1 MTEMIKF
8 VVAKIAASVWSIEQA
23 SSIQAISPFS
33 CSFPFSLSLS
43 SPFGD
48 KRGRA
53 RMGGVLKKNTCPPA
67 GNRCHCIETG
77 KRTTPSSSGWVVDE
91 PLKVELLAMLWPRV
105 RSVGRVSPCAPAGHA
120 LATLGREPAPRR
132 DTHIPAIIQW
142 IHEYEYLTGRTVA
155 AAPGRMHNAPHSRTI
170 RVTRG

>member
-33 CSFPFSLSLS
+33 CSFPFSLSRHPLETK
-43 SPFGD
+43 GAE
-48 KRGRA
+48 RGWVA
-53 RMGGVLKKNTCPPA
+53 FSKKTLVHRRVTGA
-67 GNRCHCIETG
+67 TASG

>member
-33 CSFPFSLSLS
+33 CSFPFSLSRHPLETK
-43 SPFGD
+43 GAE
-48 KRGRA
+48 RGWVA
-53 RMGGVLKKNTCPPA
+53 KKNTCPPA

-91 PLKVELLAMLWPRV
+91 PLKVELLAMLWPCV
-105 RSVGRVSPCAPAGHA
+105 RSAGRVSPCAPAGHA